1 MRKRTVALT
10 LLALSVLASSPS
22 HAAACPLPGEV
33 VQWIA
38 DYCMQTL
45 QTDDEIAASDCI
57 GQQLARPF
65 ADDCAARQHYKAE
78 LCAQAVAGEG
88 GRSVA
93 DCLADPD
100 FLGPTMRNGGVG
112 G

>member
-1 MRKRTVALT
+1 MSRHVVLLTV
-10 LLALSVLASSPS
+10 LALPALASSPS

-57 GQQLARPF
+57 GQQLAQPF
-65 ADDCAARQHYKAE
+65 ADDCAARQHYKAAM
-78 LCAQAVAGEG
+78 CAQAAAGEG

-93 DCLADPD
+93 DCLADPE
-100 FLGPTMRNGGVG
+100 FLGPTVRNGGVG